1 MSAALAV
8 DVAADDCMHIY
19 SHAGHALIRRGLNRQ
34 LVARLSIYNAF
45 LLGLLT

>member
-1 MSAALAV
+1 MKMSAALAV

-19 SHAGHALIRRGLNRQ
+19 SHAGHALIRRGLNGQ
-34 LVARLSIYNAF
+34 LVARYNAF